1 MDEIRGVRV
10 WRRKT
15 KRKKKK
21 AEGEERSV
29 YLDEKKKDNGKNKI
43 KNNKKLNLRNVTII
57 FLQ

>member
-21 AEGEERSV
+21 KKKQK
-29 YLDEKKKDNGKNKI
+29 EKKETCIWMKRKKI
-43 KNNKKLNLRNVTII
+43 R
-57 FLQ
+57 